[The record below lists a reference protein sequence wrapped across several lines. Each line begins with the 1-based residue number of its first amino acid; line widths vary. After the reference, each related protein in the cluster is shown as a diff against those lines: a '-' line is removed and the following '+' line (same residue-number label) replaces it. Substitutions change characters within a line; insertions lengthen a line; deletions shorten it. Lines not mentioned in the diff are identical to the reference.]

1 MAHAYESLSAQ
12 EFTADE
18 GVEDWRV
25 SGVQAEAVFATGN
38 FVTGL
43 ALVNEIG
50 RLAEEVNHHPD
61 LTLTYPKVGVSLTTH
76 DTGTLTTADRD
87 LARAISE
94 AARALGVQ
102 ADPGSIEAR

>member
-1 MAHAYESLSAQ
+1 MAHAYERLTTD
-12 EFTADE
+12 EFAVSDGLEDWHVE
-18 GVEDWRV
+18 GVE
-25 SGVQAEAVFATGN
+25 ATAVFASGN

-87 LARAISE
+87 LAQAISA
-94 AARALGVQ
+94 AARDLGI
-102 ADPGSIEAR
+102 AAC

>member
-1 MAHAYESLSAQ
+1 MAHAYERL
-12 EFTADE
+12 TADE
-18 GVEDWRV
+18 FAAADDVADWRV
-25 SGVQAEAVFATGN
+25 VGVEVHATFATGN

-61 LTLTYPKVGVSLTTH
+61 LTLTYPKVGVSLSTH

-87 LARAISE
+87 LAQAISA
-94 AARALGVQ
+94 AARALGIT
-102 ADPGSIEAR
+102 ADPGPAGG

>member
-1 MAHAYESLSAQ
+1 MAHAYERL
-12 EFTADE
+12 TADE
-18 GVEDWRV
+18 FVAADGVEDWRV
-25 SGVQAEAVFATGN
+25 EGVEVRAVFATGS
-38 FVTGL
+38 FVKGL

-87 LARAISE
+87 LAQAISA
-94 AARALGVQ
+94 AARGLGVE
-102 ADPGSIEAR
+102 AGSN